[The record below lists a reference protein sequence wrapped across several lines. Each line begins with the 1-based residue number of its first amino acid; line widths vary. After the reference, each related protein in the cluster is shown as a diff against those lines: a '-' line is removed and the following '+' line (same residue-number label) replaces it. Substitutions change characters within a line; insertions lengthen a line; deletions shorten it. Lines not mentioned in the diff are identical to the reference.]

1 MHQNI
6 FSQDWGNKLVKTSDE
21 FVIGYKLPVTV
32 VLVDR
37 MLVTVRNLPVI
48 EFLRVKCPELFGIPL
63 NQFWNLDSLESCKMT
78 PISSSSSSLRP
89 KDSLIFSQRS
99 SSEELES
106 ELISGSF
113 FMPKTCPEELKILPC
128 LPWRGSVNF
137 SFVKIWPPFLFVN
150 NFLVSSYFQSWA
162 RKY

>member
-1 MHQNI
+1 M
-6 FSQDWGNKLVKTSDE
+6 TSKAGKW
-21 FVIGYKLPVTV
+21 VISLHLTLDIPVTV

-37 MLVTVRNLPVI
+37 MLVAVRNLPVI

-63 NQFWNLDSLESCKMT
+63 NQFWNLESLESCKMT
-78 PISSSSSSLRP
+78 PISSSSSSSRP
-89 KDSLIFSQRS
+89 KDASILSQIS
-99 SSEELES
+99 SFLSPELD
-106 ELISGSF
+106 LISGSF
-113 FMPKTCPEELKILPC
+113 FMPKTCPEKLIILPC
-128 LPWRGSVNF
+128 LPCRGSVNF